1 MWLKIRE
8 YIFACQEP
16 SEQILNVM
24 IRGESEYLSA
34 L

>member
-1 MWLKIRE
+1 MWLEIRE

-24 IRGESEYLSA
+24 INGESE
-34 L
+34 

>member
-16 SEQILNVM
+16 SKQILNVM
-24 IRGESEYLSA
+24 INGESE
-34 L
+34 